1 MNHIPCGVVL
11 STFHIMPEQ
20 SLRFWVAKLESNQLP
35 TFPKKVALPDE
46 LFARTYQD
54 VLLLLLHILL
64 GYKIQHTSCLL
75 PCELLNHTSRIRS
88 KCLPSSFVLLS
99 CLSLPGQTQQLPV
112 NIQQSQCWFAL
123 AWVPPH
129 LATHRFGSVTYPF
142 GPSTIT
148 YCLPPFYWRTLSG
161 LFRLV

>member
-1 MNHIPCGVVL
+1 M
-11 STFHIMPEQ
+11 Q
-20 SLRFWVAKLESNQLP
+20 SWDRTNYLHFTRTLLYQMSYL
-35 TFPKKVALPDE
+35 
-46 LFARTYQD
+46 RTYQD

-88 KCLPSSFVLLS
+88 KCPPSSFVLLS
-99 CLSLPGQTQQLPV
+99 CLSLRGQTQQLPV
-112 NIQQSQCWFAL
+112 NIQQSQCWCAL
-123 AWVPPH
+123 VWVPPH
-129 LATHRFGSVTYPF
+129 LVTHRFGSVTYPF

-148 YCLPPFYWRTLSG
+148 YCLPPFYRWTLSG